1 MAENETAILV
11 TGYKAHELG
20 IFSNNHPGI
29 QVIRYA
35 LKKRML
41 ECVENGV
48 QWFVISGQTGVE
60 LWAGEVCLELK
71 RDEKMNVNLAILMP
85 FLNQEEH
92 YKDWQQELYT
102 SIIEQAD
109 YVGTISNRP
118 YENPIQLR
126 QKNEFLVLK
135 TDAMLIVYDEETDG
149 SPKYYLSAA
158 HRKAKNQNYP
168 IWTINRYDLEFA
180 SEEIQQQNSDYWS
193 QGDS

>member
-1 MAENETAILV
+1 MAEIETAILV

-149 SPKYYLSAA
+149 SPK
-158 HRKAKNQNYP
+158 
-168 IWTINRYDLEFA
+168 
-180 SEEIQQQNSDYWS
+180 
-193 QGDS
+193 